1 MKIMLDATASVSGGR
16 VYLDHLLP
24 QLARLAP
31 EHEFIVCH
39 TNERSPA
46 WPQPAQS
53 RFRYHRV
60 SFPGAGSSVLK
71 MLWRLF
77 ALPWPV
83 WRIRPD
89 VLFSNAGFGP
99 LWIPQRTKLVIAIHN
114 SMPLRDDLIPDERMT
129 ERWRLKMLRRLI
141 GRSARRCVG
150 VIVFSQDSAEA
161 LKRCFG
167 NLKREPLVIPHGVD
181 WGEAERTMSVDT
193 QALSRR
199 GISQPYVLFVS
210 HLHRYKNAL
219 RLLEAFAA
227 VAREHP
233 RLSLVLAGEAAD
245 RNYWS
250 EIESAL
256 ARLGLT
262 EKVKHVPGCSRAELK
277 NICRGA
283 RAFVQP
289 SLAETFSLPLA
300 EAMAMGLPVAV
311 ARSSALPEVAGEA
324 ALYFDPHDSTEM
336 AEAMRRLVS
345 DDNLCAALSEQAII
359 QAQNFS
365 WERSALLTLELLDEV
380 MKQPEPQ
387 SVISRQPET
396 FH

>member
-1 MKIMLDATASVSGGR
+1 MKIMLDATAAVSGGR

-39 TNERSPA
+39 TNERSPV
-46 WPQPAQS
+46 WPQPSQS

-60 SFPGAGSSVLK
+60 SFPGAGGSVLK

-77 ALPWPV
+77 ALPWRV
-83 WRIRPD
+83 WRSRPD

-99 LWIPQRTKLVIAIHN
+99 LWMPQRTKLVVAIHN
-114 SMPLRDDLIPDERMT
+114 SMPLRDDLIPNERMT
-129 ERWRLKMLRRLI
+129 ERWRLKTLRRLMK
-141 GRSARRCVG
+141 RSARRCAG

-167 NLKREPLVIPHGVD
+167 NLKREPLVVPHGVD
-181 WGEAERTMSVDT
+181 WGAAERRVSVDA

-219 RLLEAFAA
+219 RLLAAFAA

-233 RLSLVLAGEAAD
+233 TLSLVLVGEAAD

-250 EIESAL
+250 EIEAAI

-262 EKVKHVPGCSRAELK
+262 EKVKHVSGCSRAELK
-277 NICRGA
+277 IICRGA

-300 EAMAMGLPVAV
+300 EALAMGLPVAV
-311 ARSSALPEVAGEA
+311 ARGGALPEVAGEA
-324 ALYFDPHDSTEM
+324 ALSFDPHDSAEM
-336 AEAMRRLVS
+336 AEAIRRLVS
-345 DDNLCAALSEQAII
+345 DDDLCAALSGQAII

-365 WERSALLTLELLDEV
+365 WERSALLTLELLNEV
-380 MKQPEPQ
+380 MKPSEPQ
-387 SVISRQPET
+387 PVISRQPEA